1 MQTKPPSLLEPFSQ
15 QFQLA
20 EGVMCDPQEHIVRRA
35 SDMRGYY
42 ADGALD
48 ALIVAQGDPPH
59 YETFEAPVPEEP
71 GQVKY
76 CISKLYPGTV
86 GEECLI
92 TKGHYH
98 AVPATAEVYLCLRG
112 RGGMMMKTAG
122 GECRWEEF
130 IPGRLVY
137 VPPYWCAPFDQ
148 HGRRT
153 ARFVMSLPRRRRT
166 QLWRHQDERIPQ
178 TRLPPLGQDF
188 HRVGNCRLSLRESS
202 ATFAERK
209 ATKSSAAF
217 AERKAT
223 IRHFR

>member
-1 MQTKPPSLLEPFSQ
+1 MQTKPSLLGPFSQ

-35 SDMRGYY
+35 SGMRGYY
-42 ADGALD
+42 ADGAALD
-48 ALIVAQGDPPH
+48 ALIVAQSDPPH

-86 GEECLI
+86 GEECFM

-112 RGGMMMKTAG
+112 QGGMMMKTAG

-137 VPPYWCAPFDQ
+137 VPPYWAHRSINTGDEPLISLCLYPGDAGHNYGDIKTEGFPKRVF
-148 HGRRT
+148 RR
-153 ARFVMSLPRRRRT
+153 
-166 QLWRHQDERIPQ
+166 
-178 TRLPPLGQDF
+178 LGKIF
-188 HRVGNCRLSLRESS
+188 IE
-202 ATFAERK
+202 
-209 ATKSSAAF
+209 
-217 AERKAT
+217 
-223 IRHFR
+223 